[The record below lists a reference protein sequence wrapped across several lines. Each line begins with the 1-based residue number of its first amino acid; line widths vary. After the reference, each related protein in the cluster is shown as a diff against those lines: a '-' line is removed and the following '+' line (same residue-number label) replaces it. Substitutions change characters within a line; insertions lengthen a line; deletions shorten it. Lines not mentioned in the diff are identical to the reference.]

1 MRRRHRERP
10 LVYFLVA
17 VAFLVFAV
25 GVIYLFTMPKDLP
38 SFLPG
43 HLSAKALPKKP
54 PSPRPRHV
62 AAPGATHRPTHV
74 AAPVAKPPSRYSKR
88 AAIAFVASAA
98 IFFFAASQSWTWR
111 RWKHY
116 H

>member
-10 LVYFLVA
+10 LVYLLVT
-17 VAFLVFAV
+17 VALIAFAV
-25 GVIYLFTMPKDLP
+25 GVVYLFTMPKDLP

-43 HLSAKALPKKP
+43 H
-54 PSPRPRHV
+54 V
-62 AAPGATHRPTHV
+62 AARGAAE
-74 AAPVAKPPSRYSKR
+74 AAKSTTRYSRR
-88 AAIAFVASAA
+88 AAMAFVASAA
-98 IFFFAASQSWTWR
+98 IFLVAVSQSWTWR